1 MPSITMPQLGESVTE
16 GTIGRWL
23 KQPGD
28 RVGRD
33 EPIVEVITDKVN
45 AEIPAPAAGI
55 LERISAPEGTIVAV
69 GQEIAFVATEADRQA
84 AVAAPA
90 ASTGATVAAP
100 VPPASALVMATDEG
114 DGEGPRSSPL
124 VRKLAREH
132 GLDLRTIKGTGSGG
146 RVTHEDV
153 EAYLRDRPA
162 ASAGGRAVS
171 DLPAAS
177 ESGSVGALTAEPVG
191 AHGRAPLQPSARAAG
206 ISHPATV
213 SAEPTGQY
221 SAPTAPTTGDERLA
235 LSPMRRTI
243 AQRMVQSAREIPHAW
258 LAIEADVTGL
268 VRLREEIKERF
279 RRAEGVDLTYLPFAM
294 KAAVEALRELPIVNS
309 TWKDD
314 QIILKRD
321 VNLGVA
327 VALDDGLVVPVL
339 RNADQLSVTGLA
351 RALADVVARA
361 RSGKLTV
368 ADVDSGTFTVNNT
381 GAFGSIVSQ
390 PIINY
395 PQAGIMNVEAIVK
408 RPVVIDDAIAIRSIV
423 NLCLSFDHRI
433 LDGATAGRFLQSVR
447 RRLEAWGP
455 GSSI

>member
-45 AEIPAPAAGI
+45 AEIPAPVAGI
-55 LERISAPEGTIVAV
+55 LERISAPEGTVVAV

-84 AVAAPA
+84 AVAAPSA
-90 ASTGATVAAP
+90 PTGAATVA
-100 VPPASALVMATDEG
+100 PASPLATTAEEVDS
-114 DGEGPRSSPL
+114 EGPRSSPL

-132 GLDLRTIKGTGSGG
+132 GLDLRLIKGTGSGG

-153 EAYLRDRPA
+153 ESYLRDQPA
-162 ASAGGRAVS
+162 ASAGSTAGVGPAFT
-171 DLPAAS
+171 LPAVAR
-177 ESGSVGALTAEPVG
+177 SGVAEDVGV
-191 AHGRAPLQPSARAAG
+191 HGRAPLP
-206 ISHPATV
+206 V
-213 SAEPTGQY
+213 SAEPASQPQT
-221 SAPTAPTTGDERLA
+221 PTAPATGDERLA

-243 AQRMVQSAREIPHAW
+243 AQRMAQSVREIPHAW
-258 LAIEADVTGL
+258 LAIETDVTGL

-314 QIILKRD
+314 QIVLKRD

-327 VALDDGLVVPVL
+327 VALDDGLVVPVI

-368 ADVDSGTFTVNNT
+368 ADVDGGTFTVNNT